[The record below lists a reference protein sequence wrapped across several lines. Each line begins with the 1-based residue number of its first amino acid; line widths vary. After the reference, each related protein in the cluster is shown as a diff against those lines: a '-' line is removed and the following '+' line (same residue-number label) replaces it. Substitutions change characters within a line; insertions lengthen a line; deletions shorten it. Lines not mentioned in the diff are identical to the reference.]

1 MKRNYPQKEGTKL
14 KNKMD
19 PWNMERVGVG
29 FYPLGLKIP
38 LFLLLIGLLSACA
51 ERTEGCF
58 DAYASNYSLAAEK
71 KCGSCCTYPQLRLE
85 LRHRAIQS
93 GRDSV
98 ISFAPAMPNAT
109 STFSTYT
116 DAGGNPFAFQEMRFY
131 ISNFW
136 LINAQGDTTKVLET
150 LPVYV
155 SLGLGDTL
163 RTTVED
169 NVRIFSNPSSFSSS
183 TFGTFRKAGA
193 FTKLRFTLGVTG
205 LANKSNPN
213 RYVQG
218 HPLGAPSSYVMY
230 RSPVLGYNFSRFVLQ
245 RNPGAVNSDN
255 LEILVNNTPNLVN
268 IELPINVKI
277 PQGFNVNV
285 IMRVDHLQWFKG
297 VNVRTDAAETIA
309 SKIVANLPQS
319 FKVLAVNTTQN

>member
-1 MKRNYPQKEGTKL
+1 MKRNSAQKAVTERN
-14 KNKMD
+14 NKMEYWLTRSFRRD
-19 PWNMERVGVG
+19 FWK
-29 FYPLGLKIP
+29 LGLKMS
-38 LFLLLIGLLSACA
+38 LFLVIIFFMTTCA

-71 KCGSCCTYPQLRLE
+71 KCGDCCTYPQMRLE

-98 ISFAPAMPNAT
+98 ISFAPATPNAT
-109 STFSTYT
+109 TTFSTYT
-116 DAGGNPFAFQEMRFY
+116 DAAGNPFAFQDLRFY

-136 LINAQGDTTKVLET
+136 LINAQGDTTKLIET

-155 SLGLGDTL
+155 PLGLGDTL

-169 NVRIFSNPSSFSSS
+169 NVRIISNPGTFSGS
-183 TFGTFRKAGA
+183 TFGTFRNAGT

-218 HPLGAPSSYVMY
+218 HPLGAPNSNVMY
-230 RSPVLGYNFSRFVLQ
+230 RSPVVGYNFSRFVLQ

-255 LEILVNNTPNLVN
+255 IEILVNNTPNLVN
-268 IELPINVKI
+268 IEMPINVKI

-285 IMRVDHLQWFKG
+285 ILRVDHLRWFKG
-297 VNVRTDAAETIA
+297 VNVRTDQVDAIA

-319 FKVLAVNTTQN
+319 FQVVSVSTSQQ